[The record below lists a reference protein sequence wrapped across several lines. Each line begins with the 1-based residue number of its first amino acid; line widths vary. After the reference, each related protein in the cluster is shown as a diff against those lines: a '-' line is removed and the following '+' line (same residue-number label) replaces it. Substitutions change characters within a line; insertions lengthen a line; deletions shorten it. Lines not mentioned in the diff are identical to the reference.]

1 MHDKRNRGTVNFEEF
16 TNLYTY
22 IQEWKKCYTAF
33 DRDRSQNIDKNEL
46 KTALYNFGYRKVS
59 DNIISL
65 LERKYASKN
74 ILILVIIII
83 LYSILILI
91 TKISYFYFFI

>member
-74 ILILVIIII
+74 IHILVIIII

>member
-33 DRDRSQNIDKNEL
+33 DRDRSQSIDRNEL
-46 KTALYNFGYRKVS
+46 KNALFNFGFKNVS
-59 DNIISL
+59 DNILSL
-65 LERKYASKN
+65 LERKYANKSIFFFFFLFLIN
-74 ILILVIIII
+74 SVFIYFIL
-83 LYSILILI
+83 
-91 TKISYFYFFI
+91 K